1 MTRRT
6 TNPAKV
12 ALLGQVDLLAGCTT
26 KELAQ
31 IASLSTE
38 CDAVAGQVLAQ
49 EGELGGEFFII
60 VDGRATASRNG
71 VVLATLAPTSFFG
84 ELALLD
90 GGPRTATVVADT
102 DLHLLV
108 LSRPEFKQLCR
119 TYPTVSYRMLKGL
132 GARLR
137 HADDMIAAAD
147 HPDAPIH
154 ITV

>member
-6 TNPAKV
+6 TNTAKV
-12 ALLGQVDLLAGCTT
+12 ALLGHVDLLADCTK

-31 IASLSTE
+31 IASMSTE
-38 CDAVAGQVLAQ
+38 YDATAGQVLAE
-49 EGELGGEFFII
+49 EGQLGAEFFII
-60 VDGRATASRNG
+60 VEGRATASRNG
-71 VVLATLAPTSFFG
+71 VVLATLAPTNFFG

-108 LSRPEFKQLCR
+108 LSRGEFKQLCR
-119 TYPTVSYRMLKGL
+119 TYPSVSYRMLEGL
-132 GARLR
+132 GERLR
-137 HADDMIAAAD
+137 KADEIIGAAD
-147 HPDAPIH
+147 HLAVPAH

>member
-6 TNPAKV
+6 TSAAKV
-12 ALLGQVDLLAGCTT
+12 ALLGHVDLLTDCTK

-31 IASLSTE
+31 IASMSTE
-38 CDAVAGQVLAQ
+38 YVAPAGQVLAE
-49 EGELGGEFFII
+49 EGQLGAEFFII
-60 VDGRATASRNG
+60 VEGRATASRNG
-71 VVLATLAPTSFFG
+71 VVLATLAPTNFFG

-108 LSRPEFKQLCR
+108 LSRGEFKQVCR
-119 TYPTVSYRMLKGL
+119 TYPSVSYRMLEGL
-132 GARLR
+132 GERLR
-137 HADDMIAAAD
+137 KADEIIGAVGHLAL
-147 HPDAPIH
+147 PDH